1 MKNYMI
7 IKQRVSDL
15 ATFQHAFDRLEP
27 RQAEAGLRDLEQ
39 FRAADEPDTVI
50 VVLEVAEIARAK
62 AYWHSATLAKGRVQA
77 GMVGPIEGKTDQ
89 VWLTDGLVKDTIR
102 CPPECG

>member
-1 MKNYMI
+1 
-7 IKQRVSDL
+7 
-15 ATFQHAFDRLEP
+15 
-27 RQAEAGLRDLEQ
+27 
-39 FRAADEPDTVI
+39 
-50 VVLEVAEIARAK
+50 LEVAEIARAK